1 MLWLKVDKMAILSGG
16 IMKNK
21 IKFDGMLMATFLTTI
36 FYSSTYPYIHKE
48 VMVEATDSFIALNQI
63 INCISIVIF
72 GYVWNKKSNAL
83 FKFYPAFCILESLLG
98 ILTTSFAILT
108 NNILA
113 YYLLDTFV
121 FAIVTRNICCGGVKL
136 RATRYNTEEKR
147 EHFDNNNNSV
157 ASVATIIG
165 SVIAMFLNLNFA
177 VMLCIATFGN
187 IIDNIFYIF
196 IFYQTKKGD
205 VRHKKNT
212 NII

>member
-1 MLWLKVDKMAILSGG
+1 MLV
-16 IMKNK
+16 
-21 IKFDGMLMATFLTTI
+21 ATFLTTI

-48 VMVEATDSFIALNQI
+48 VIVAATDSFIALNQI

-72 GYVWNKKSNAL
+72 GYVWNKKSNVL
-83 FKFYPAFCILESLLG
+83 FRFYPAFCILESLLG

-136 RATRYNTEEKR
+136 RAKRYNTEEKR

-157 ASVATIIG
+157 ASIATIIG
-165 SVIAMFLNLNFA
+165 SIIAMFLNLNFA
-177 VMLCIATFGN
+177 TMLCIATFGN
-187 IIDNIFYIF
+187 MIDNIFYIF
-196 IFYQTKKGD
+196 IFYNTKKGGLD
-205 VRHKKNT
+205 E
-212 NII
+212 